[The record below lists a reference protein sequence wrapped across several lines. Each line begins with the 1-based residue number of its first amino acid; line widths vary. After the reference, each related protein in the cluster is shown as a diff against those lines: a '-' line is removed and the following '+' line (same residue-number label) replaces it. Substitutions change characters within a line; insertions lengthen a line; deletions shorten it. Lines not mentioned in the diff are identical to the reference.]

1 MTASNPFI
9 CPIWIVA
16 TGVMGSVKTTHEARF
31 QEGEAERA
39 MQSWLDA
46 SPSHIA
52 SITRIGQGEP
62 IEVPRL
68 M

>member
-16 TGVMGSVKTTHEARF
+16 TGTNGSVEIEHAAKFDETSARV
-31 QEGEAERA
+31 A
-39 MQSWLDA
+39 MQAWLDA

-52 SITRIGQGEP
+52 SVTRIGQGEP